1 MFRKN
6 GEYNEGEETK
16 KKEVPVM
23 KKHTVDMTQGNIFTT
38 LIKFT
43 IPIIIA
49 GVLQALYT
57 AIDMAVVGNFSSE
70 TSLAA
75 VTSTTPAI
83 NLMINV
89 FIGMSSATNVIVAR
103 KFGAGNKSGVEKAMH
118 TAIAVCLVGGL
129 IITVM
134 GMLMAKNILTWMK
147 CSPEVLGSATLYMKL
162 YFLAVP
168 ATLVYNFSSAIM
180 RAFGDSKRPTY
191 FLAISGLLKVLLNL
205 LFVIVFKLD
214 VVGVAIATIVS
225 QLLAATLVVRALRK
239 FDEGVKLSIRKI
251 KFHANELREI
261 LLLGI
266 PAGIQ
271 SSIFSL
277 SNVIIQ
283 SSINSCGPATMSAN
297 GAASSIENIHYVA
310 INAFFHAM
318 IAFIGQNV
326 GAKRFDRIKK
336 SFWIGLAASG
346 IFGFALSMVL
356 IVFAEP
362 LMGIYVDSKEVI
374 KIGAERMIIVGGT
387 QFLCGF
393 MEIGTGSLRGLGVA
407 SRSMFTCLI
416 GSCGVRLLMNWMFYP
431 YNEPKDLVPLYCSYP
446 ISWIITS
453 VALVIFFFSIVN
465 SREKKW
471 KEKLAAEKEN
481 I

>member
-1 MFRKN
+1 MKAKKQN
-6 GEYNEGEETK
+6 L
-16 KKEVPVM
+16 KKEGPVM
-23 KKHTVDMTQGNIFTT
+23 KKHTVDMTQGNIFKT

-57 AIDMAVVGNFSSE
+57 AIDMAVVGKFSGSG
-70 TSLAA
+70 SLAA

-118 TAIAVCLVGGL
+118 TAIAVCLAGGL
-129 IITVM
+129 IITIT
-134 GMLMAKNILTWMK
+134 GIAMAKNVLTWMK
-147 CSPEVLGSATLYMKL
+147 CSPDVISLSTLYMRM
-162 YFLAVP
+162 YFIAVP
-168 ATLVYNFSSAIM
+168 ATLVYNFGSAIM
-180 RAFGDSKRPTY
+180 RAFGDAKRPTY
-191 FLAISGLLKVLLNL
+191 FLAISGLVKVLLNL
-205 LFVIVFKLD
+205 LFVIVFKWD
-214 VVGVAIATIVS
+214 VAGVAVSTIIS
-225 QLLAATLVVRALRK
+225 QLLAATLVVITLRK

-283 SSINSCGPATMSAN
+283 SSINSCGTATMSAN

-310 INAFFHAM
+310 INAFFHSM

-326 GAKRFDRIKK
+326 GAKKFDRIKK
-336 SFWIGLAASG
+336 SFWIGLASSG
-346 IFGFALSMVL
+346 IFGFLLSLVL

-362 LMGIYVDSKEVI
+362 LLGIYVDSKEVI

-407 SRSMFTCLI
+407 NRSMFTCLI

-431 YNEPKDLVPLYCSYP
+431 YNDPKDLVPLYYSYP

-453 VALVIFFFSIVN
+453 AALVIFFFAIVS

-471 KEKLAAEKEN
+471 KEKLAAAQ
-481 I
+481 